1 MAYCERCNRGFGSDY
16 AYAAHQRDS
25 PRHYVCFPCNIDF
38 PTYERLNQHF
48 RKSSRHPHYCSFC
61 DEDFYDD
68 YDLSEHDEQCHE
80 YCNSCD
86 LWVDTTDDLVEHNKN
101 SHYYCVECNRFF
113 MNMNNLQAHLNS
125 SRHRPKNV
133 SCPGVG
139 CTDRFVSKSALLLHF
154 EGGGCKSGLTRQSLN
169 RLIAERDRSNFITN
183 PNRLITGTTET
194 WATQR
199 AWNGSSYECYFCH
212 KGFLSLPQLN
222 QHLASPAH
230 EQALYHCPQLGHG
243 CQSQFRTLSGLCQ
256 HIENG
261 SCGVARFKVVQDSM
275 AKLIGGMNRLT
286 FR

>member
-16 AYAAHQRDS
+16 AYDAHRRDS
-25 PRHYVCFPCNIDF
+25 SRHYVCFPCNKDF
-38 PTYERLNQHF
+38 PTYERLNQHL
-48 RKSSRHPHYCSFC
+48 RQSSRHSYYCFFC
-61 DEDFYDD
+61 DIDFEDD
-68 YDLSEHDEQCHE
+68 YDLSEHDEQYHE

-86 LWVDTTDDLVEHNKN
+86 LWVDTTDDLVEHNKER
-101 SHYYCVECNRFF
+101 HYYCVECNRFF

-125 SRHRPKNV
+125 SRHRPKNI

-139 CTDRFVSKSALLLHF
+139 CGERFVSKSALLLHF
-154 EGGGCKSGLTRQSLN
+154 EGGRCNSGLTRQSLN
-169 RLIAERDRSNFITN
+169 RLIAERDKSNFITN

-212 KGFLSLPQLN
+212 RGFLTLPQLN

-243 CQSQFRTLSGLCQ
+243 CHSQFKTLSGLCQ
-256 HIENG
+256 HIEDG
-261 SCGVARFKVVQDSM
+261 SCGVAKFKVVQDNM
-275 AKLIGGMNRLT
+275 DKLVRGMNRLT